1 MEEMKIEQIDI
12 EKSTLQF
19 FIQAVHGLISANQ
32 EYANTLKT
40 LADTNKSF
48 INFIV
53 EAESF
58 NDNAQTIIGT
68 FSQII
73 TNMLLMNQVH
83 DNIKESAQS
92 VIKASQTC
100 ALEFNDFGKKISTV
114 KKNIVNI
121 QSFLDAIEVSNESA
135 KKNFQ
140 PLIDILH
147 QFEKSVQTE

>member
-1 MEEMKIEQIDI
+1 MEEMKIEQINV

-19 FIQAVHGLISANQ
+19 FIQAVHGLLSANQ
-32 EYANTLKT
+32 EYADTLKT

-48 INFIV
+48 IDFIV
-53 EAESF
+53 EVESF

-73 TNMLLMNQVH
+73 NNMLLLNQEH

-100 ALEFNDFGKKISTV
+100 AKEFNDFGKKISTV
-114 KKNIVNI
+114 KKDIVNI
-121 QSFLDAIEVSNESA
+121 QSFLDAIEVSNESV
-135 KKNFQ
+135 KRKFQ

-147 QFEKSVQTE
+147 QFEESVQSE